1 VKRRSQKFAL
11 AWKALNSPKKFL
23 GSGDTVDE
31 NEQRQLRS
39 VALQNARA
47 VLLARE
53 RAERELIAAK
63 EELERKSAELAEQ
76 REFFRVTLASIGDAV
91 ITTDTAAKIT
101 FLNPVAQAMTGWK
114 SEEAIGQ
121 PLENVFKIVHEQT
134 REAAPNPVARVL
146 AEGIVVALANHT
158 ALIARNGTETAIG
171 DSAAPIRDAGGNLT
185 GVVIVFRDVTEQ
197 RRAETALRQSH
208 QMLTDAHDLMDK
220 RVQERTAELATA
232 NQNLRHLSARLL
244 QVQDDERRRL
254 ARELHDSVGQLLAA
268 IGMNIA
274 VVQAQS
280 NKLDAHGN
288 RAVSENA
295 QLVDQVSREIRTIS
309 HLLHPPLLEIAGL
322 ASALRWYVD
331 GFSERSQIKVDL
343 MIPADFGRLPDD
355 TELAVFRIVQ
365 ECLTNIHRHS
375 GSATASISIQQEES
389 RLMVQVK
396 DDGHGIPGTKQREL
410 MASSSGVG
418 FGGMQER
425 LRQLGGTLDIQSG
438 NTGTVVTATMK
449 IG

>member
-1 VKRRSQKFAL
+1 MMPL
-11 AWKALNSPKKFL
+11 
-23 GSGDTVDE
+23 DE
-31 NEQRQLRS
+31 NEQRLLRS

-53 RAERELIAAK
+53 RAERDLIAAK

-76 REFFRVTLASIGDAV
+76 REFFRVTLSSIGDAV
-91 ITTDTAAKIT
+91 ITTDTQAKVT
-101 FLNPVAQAMTGWK
+101 FLNPVAEAMTGWK

-121 PLENVFKIVHEQT
+121 PLEKVFKIVNEQT
-134 REAAPNPVARVL
+134 RETARNPVTRVL
-146 AEGIVVALANHT
+146 TEGVVVALANHT
-158 ALIARNGTETAIG
+158 ALIARDGSEIAIG
-171 DSAAPIRDAGGNLT
+171 DSAAPIRDGGGNIT
-185 GVVIVFRDVTEQ
+185 GVVMVFHDQTEQ
-197 RRAETALRQSH
+197 RRSDTALRQSH
-208 QMLTDAHDLMDK
+208 QMLTEAHDQMEK
-220 RVQERTAELATA
+220 HVQDRTAQLATA
-232 NQNLRHLSARLL
+232 NENLRRLSSRLL

-254 ARELHDSVGQLLAA
+254 ARELHDSIGQILAA
-268 IGMNIA
+268 IGMNLA

-280 NKLDAHGN
+280 NKLDARGS

-343 MIPADFGRLPDD
+343 SIPSDFTRLPDD

-375 GSATASISIQQEES
+375 GSTTAAISIQQEGGY
-389 RLMVQVK
+389 LKIQVK
-396 DDGHGIPGTKQREL
+396 DDGRGIPASKQQEL
-410 MASSSGVG
+410 LASSRGVG
-418 FGGMQER
+418 VGGMQER
-425 LRQLGGTLDIQSG
+425 LRQMGGTLAIQSG
-438 NTGTVVTATMK
+438 DLGTVVTATLK
-449 IG
+449 IR